1 MSKYDEPDVIYRGY
15 MISMEKF
22 NQTMKKIPAYRRL
35 MTTQYGEH
43 SHTYCYCHW
52 KNAVLDEKLKKRA
65 PKIKEHS
72 VNGNESS
79 VEGTHMMLLLGYI
92 DYLSPSQVED
102 PNHPTAESLVERD
115 SDRKAIEN
123 FVRFFQNRG
132 AKDLRPEDFT
142 FGWSIGENP
151 CLLTR
156 SYGDLLLVSMHVLWI
171 SGNVL

>member
-1 MSKYDEPDVIYRGY
+1 
-15 MISMEKF
+15 
-22 NQTMKKIPAYRRL
+22 
-35 MTTQYGEH
+35 
-43 SHTYCYCHW
+43 
-52 KNAVLDEKLKKRA
+52 
-65 PKIKEHS
+65 
-72 VNGNESS
+72 
-79 VEGTHMMLLLGYI
+79 MMLLLGYI

-151 CLLTR
+151 CLLT
-156 SYGDLLLVSMHVLWI
+156 VSTSSPMVPI
-171 SGNVL
+171 NRY